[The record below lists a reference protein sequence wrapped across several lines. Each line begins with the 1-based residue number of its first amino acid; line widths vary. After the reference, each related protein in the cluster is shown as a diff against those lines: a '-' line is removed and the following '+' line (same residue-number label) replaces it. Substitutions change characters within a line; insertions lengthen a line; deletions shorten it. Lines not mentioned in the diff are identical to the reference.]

1 MHWNIDAS
9 ITPSDYEGFIYRI
22 TSKSTGRFYIGRKSV
37 WARSGKGKKQ
47 TVRESNWKSYKSS
60 CKELKEAIKAAP
72 DDWTYEILQWAK
84 DGRSLS
90 YLEEKYQML
99 EEVLEQTMPDGTR
112 LSYNGN
118 IGGRYFKGPT
128 L

>member
-1 MHWNIDAS
+1 MHWNIDPN
-9 ITPSDYEGFIYRI
+9 INPLDYEGMIYRI

-47 TVRESNWKSYKSS
+47 TVKESNWKTYKSS

-72 DDWTYEILQWAK
+72 DDWTYEILHWCSDK
-84 DGRSLS
+84 RSMT
-90 YLEEKYQML
+90 YFETKEQFVH
-99 EEVLEQTMPDGTR
+99 EVLERTMPDGTR

-118 IGGRYFKGPT
+118 ILGKFY
-128 L
+128 